1 MDITNRLDL
10 LEFINAGG
18 KFVIERSYERGAFDV
33 VNEICKRVI
42 NDTEGFEAA
51 PVMWVNKNIKEI
63 VDEIKRRPRA

>member
-18 KFVIERSYERGAFDV
+18 KLVIERSYESGAFDV

-42 NDTEGFEAA
+42 NDTEGLEAA

-63 VDEIKRRPRA
+63 VADIKRRPRV